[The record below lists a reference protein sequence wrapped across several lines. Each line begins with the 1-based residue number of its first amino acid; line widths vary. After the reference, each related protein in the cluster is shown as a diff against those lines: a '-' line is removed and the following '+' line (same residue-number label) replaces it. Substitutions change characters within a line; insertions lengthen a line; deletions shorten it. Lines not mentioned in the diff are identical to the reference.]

1 MFSPEAAKPLLP
13 AFLLHHSGSF
23 RPARRGTRSPL
34 GVSFERAKETKT
46 RLGLSPLSTPP
57 GVPGC
62 PCVKARF
69 GPSPLLWPLLM
80 PPHQATMGSRP
91 YNQAISTAGPT
102 LEKRRSRRRE
112 PGHRQLGTVAHQGE
126 ALEVKVLFT
135 REIGISGRM
144 STPSMW
150 PHQTKGQK
158 EKSAGTPRTA
168 GWIPQGGGRPRLWR
182 FFSRFL
188 IGEKSGPAER
198 LWKGGENRY
207 APT

>member
-1 MFSPEAAKPLLP
+1 
-13 AFLLHHSGSF
+13 
-23 RPARRGTRSPL
+23 
-34 GVSFERAKETKT
+34 
-46 RLGLSPLSTPP
+46 
-57 GVPGC
+57 
-62 PCVKARF
+62 
-69 GPSPLLWPLLM
+69 
-80 PPHQATMGSRP
+80 MGSRP

-168 GWIPQGGGRPRLWR
+168 GVDSTRRGKAPPLAILFPISHRGE
-182 FFSRFL
+182 
-188 IGEKSGPAER
+188 IGPSGAS
-198 LWKGGENRY
+198 LAG
-207 APT
+207 ALV